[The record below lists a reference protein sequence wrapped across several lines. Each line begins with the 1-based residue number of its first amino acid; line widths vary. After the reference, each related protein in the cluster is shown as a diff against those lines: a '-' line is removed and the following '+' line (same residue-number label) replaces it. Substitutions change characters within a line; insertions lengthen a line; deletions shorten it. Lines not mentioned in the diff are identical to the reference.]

1 MGTGSVKEALLNAA
15 KTRSK
20 VVDVGDASVRVREV
34 GAMEFAEYGKTLKK
48 DKVKATAS
56 LIAACVIDDD
66 GNPMLTVEEAGE
78 LAKSARV
85 SMPLVTAIMELSG
98 FGDDDEDEEG
108 DEKEPD
114 AS

>member
-1 MGTGSVKEALLNAA
+1 MGEHAGAVKAKLLTAS

-20 VVDVGDASVRVREV
+20 VVDVDGEPVNVREV
-34 GAMEFAEYGKTLKK
+34 GALEFAEYGALLKV
-48 DKVKATAS
+48 DRLKATAQ
-56 LIAACVIDDD
+56 LIAACIVDED
-66 GNPMLTVEEAGE
+66 GNPVLTVEEATQV
-78 LAKSARV
+78 ARSARV

-98 FGDDDEDEEG
+98 FGEDEG